1 MLNTL
6 DYQIMQ
12 SKLQQASFSGV
23 LLNKQKALDYYLKGM
38 GNLVIQHD
46 QTFKDMA
53 FIHGFIPSDFKVN
66 IYQLDED
73 TIDLH
78 IETAHKVLN
87 TEIAK
92 RTDDL
97 KKYQRAERL
106 LFESGKEFS
115 KTLVLYR
122 KEENNLRVEDLLKVS
137 KYSIAFA
144 EIMNPD
150 DENIELA
157 SAAITVFQGI
167 EAVLNNKPLDIPMNK
182 KLHTANGFLS
192 SIVKANIENKDTKRG
207 ITITSTLIDLV
218 IDFFTGE

>member
-12 SKLQQASFSGV
+12 AKLHKASLSGV
-23 LLNKQKALDYYLKGM
+23 LLNKQIALDYYLKGM

-66 IYQLDED
+66 IYKLDED

-115 KTLVLYR
+115 KTQVLYR
-122 KEENNLRVEDLLKVS
+122 KEKNNLSVDDLLKVS

-144 EIMNPD
+144 EIMNPN

-167 EAVLNNKPLDIPMNK
+167 EATLNNKPQDISVNK
-182 KLHTANGFLS
+182 KLHIANGFLS
-192 SIVKANIENKDTKRG
+192 TIVKANIKDSDTKRG
-207 ITITSTLIDLV
+207 ITITSTLFDLV
-218 IDFFTGE
+218 IDFFVAA

>member
-12 SKLQQASFSGV
+12 SKLQQASFGGV
-23 LLNKQKALDYYLKGM
+23 LYNKQQALNYYINQM
-38 GNLVIQHD
+38 GNSVVQHEA
-46 QTFKDMA
+46 TFKIVA
-53 FIHGFIPSDFKVN
+53 KNHGYTPSEYKINVYELN
-66 IYQLDED
+66 EIE
-73 TIDLH
+73 TDLH
-78 IETAHKVLN
+78 IEAAHYVLN
-87 TEIAK
+87 SEITK
-92 RTDDL
+92 RINEL
-97 KKYQRAERL
+97 EKYQRAEKL
-106 LFESGKEFS
+106 LFESEQEFS
-115 KTLVLYR
+115 KTQVLH
-122 KEENNLRVEDLLKVS
+122 KNKENNLHVEDLLKVS

-182 KLHTANGFLS
+182 KLHIANGFLS

>member
-23 LLNKQKALDYYLKGM
+23 LLNKQKALSYYLNRFGDFHH
-38 GNLVIQHD
+38 QHD
-46 QTFKDMA
+46 QTFNKVA
-53 FIHGFIPSDFKVN
+53 LNHGHIPTGIKID
-66 IYQLDED
+66 IYKLDEIN
-73 TIDLH
+73 TDLH
-78 IETAHKVLN
+78 IEAAHIVLN
-87 TEIAK
+87 SEITKRINEFEKYRRTEM
-92 RTDDL
+92 
-97 KKYQRAERL
+97 L
-106 LFESGKEFS
+106 LFESKQEFS
-115 KTLVLYR
+115 NTQVLYR
-122 KEENNLRVEDLLKVS
+122 NEENNLRVEDLLKVS

-157 SAAITVFQGI
+157 SAVITVFQGI

-182 KLHTANGFLS
+182 KLHIANGFLS